1 MRKKERKERKEDPCL
16 ENQNLGFETPS
27 KGRYA
32 RMTQLGYSNH
42 RLDVAIYAIIL

>member
-1 MRKKERKERKEDPCL
+1 MRKKERKEKKDPCL

-27 KGRYA
+27 KARYA